1 MVGIA
6 DAACGKTLVR
16 SHHGIRGAFVVE
28 KASEGKSIVEVQL
41 EGSCFETVWQLKE
54 GSDGGILDLNKV
66 DISYCPVSCNA
77 VLVLTDRVVRFLIS
91 RLTTPRGK

>member
-54 GSDGGILDLNKV
+54 GGAGGILDLNKV
-66 DISYCPVSCNA
+66 DHSYRPVPMQYSPFNGPGRF
-77 VLVLTDRVVRFLIS
+77 RVLIS
-91 RLTTPRGK
+91 RLRTCRVQ